1 MLLVINVGNT
11 NIILGVYDG
20 KKLLA
25 HWRLG
30 TVKER
35 TSDEFGAFFMDF
47 FRNENLEVSGI
58 EAVVIAS
65 VVPPIMYSLEH
76 AVRKYIKTEP
86 ILIGPGI
93 KTGINIKYENP
104 RELGAD
110 RIVNAVAACE
120 IYGGPVI
127 VVDFGTA
134 TTFNAIS
141 SKGEFLGGV
150 ICPGIKISA
159 EALFQRTAK
168 LPRIELSKPESVIGR
183 NTAVSMQAGIFH
195 GYVGQV
201 NHIVN
206 KIKKEMKEEKIRV
219 IATGGLARLIASEA
233 ESIDEINGHLTLE
246 GLRII
251 YEKNKNEIR
260 KEELI

>member
-47 FRNENLEVSGI
+47 FRNENLEVSSI

-206 KIKKEMKEEKIRV
+206 KIKKEMKEEKIKV

>member
-1 MLLVINVGNT
+1 MYFT
-11 NIILGVYDG
+11 SFFSHA
-20 KKLLA
+20 KLEIDA
-25 HWRLG
+25 
-30 TVKER
+30 
-35 TSDEFGAFFMDF
+35 
-47 FRNENLEVSGI
+47 I
-58 EAVVIAS
+58 EAVIIAS
-65 VVPPIMYSLEH
+65 VVPPIMYSFEH
-76 AVRKYIKTEP
+76 AIRKYIQKEP

-110 RIVNAVAACE
+110 RIVNAVAAYE

-150 ICPGIKISA
+150 IIPGIKIGA
-159 EALFQRTAK
+159 EALYQRTAK
-168 LPRIELSKPESVIGR
+168 LPRIDLTKHDVVIGR
-183 NTAVSMQAGIFH
+183 NTSVSMQSGIFH

-201 NHIVN
+201 NHLIAR
-206 KIKKEMKEEKIRV
+206 IKKEMKEENIKV
-219 IATGGLARLIASEA
+219 IATGGLARFVATEA

-251 YEKNKNEIR
+251 YEKNKSEV
-260 KEELI
+260 L